1 MNERNPEATQTPLP
15 GVQQHSYTARD
26 PGQPEPM
33 KGAEVQQPERRGGR
47 PRESL
52 DRADRYIVGLLATLL
67 GSTLIGFVTIGGQLL
82 NMQQQFGGL
91 HTEVEG
97 IRTEMHEE
105 IGSLRAEMNEE
116 IGQLRAEM
124 HDQFGELSER
134 VARIETVLQ
143 IHHGP
148 LPGP

>member
-1 MNERNPEATQTPLP
+1 MNERNPEATQTPLA

-33 KGAEVQQPERRGGR
+33 RGAEVQQPEPRGGR
-47 PRESL
+47 SRKSL

-82 NMQQQFGGL
+82 DMQQQVGSL
-91 HTEVEG
+91 
-97 IRTEMHEE
+97 RTEMHD
-105 IGSLRAEMNEE
+105 E

-124 HDQFGELSER
+124 QGQFGQLSER
-134 VARIETVLQ
+134 MARMETVLQ